1 MTKRLFLQNPGTIS
15 CHLGQGVIR
24 KNQYLNSS
32 EKRLIF
38 ANTGTGGEGG
48 SKNPDDISLIT
59 LADDLQNMEG
69 TTLSVEQVTKA
80 LAVLEKGSQK
90 DKEKLLDL
98 TKKLVAG
105 TYTADAFETRLPHV
119 GANDNAENPEVS
131 NPEKKAKEEAATINT
146 NIEHIATP
154 VSQQIKSLLES
165 AQEVAN
171 DNAIDTAPNAAELK
185 KSFLEIT
192 KDLESLDELDKK
204 NIDKE
209 TNELKKVFSEL
220 PAGQAPSP
228 TDQAKIV
235 NLDPFHPD
243 YEIDFAQATAGMV
256 KEIHLAQGQG
266 GVDKVLNSIKKIK
279 QEAHEAN
286 KKIEEDFRKRMN
298 QFREVMNQMGDA
310 VQDKY
315 LREKAIKQA
324 SINAGIDLK
333 PGQKI
338 RWFGLEENRKF
349 GFRMIRKSA
358 TIEAVQVLA
367 GGMVVITVKFIDSKT
382 GETSLQTFSPVS
394 FSQWVDAM
402 DVTEDVATLEELENS
417 IGIKLENGQQF
428 EHEIIKDSTN
438 PLATEVEAL
447 TIQEIDEANHRIIL
461 DHPVKLSS
469 QGNPTNILQYDEF
482 AKWFKRNEVVQT
494 IKTLEE
500 LQTELR
506 GFNEVQ
512 LAQNPRKKNTQ
523 PIKVEVGEILLV
535 NQNPDAK
542 IAIAE
547 VGDKFITLDDG
558 TKRSYAGFLKLV
570 KDMNII
576 HYEPTKE
583 EKEKIEEAKK
593 ADAEKPAN
601 DNHGKEHDEHDDH
614 GHDEHGHGGGHH
626 GPVIP
631 KVNYLT
637 QLWASTYVLSPHSL
651 YEFGEKIVEFI
662 KRKLDRMEH
671 GRVGVVGERMF
682 GAWNVELGAEFKGI
696 AQHAENEEVNHH
708 VHHMETM
715 GLETVKHEI
724 HVAANRDI
732 LKAAITV
739 AANKGALRWDDPG
752 LWDRMNILIAKYGPI
767 FENGEPLFI
776 SPENHMSVIEKYL
789 DHWFGQDTFR
799 EFRNKQDS
807 SYNSIKSNFKD
818 VAARLETDPE
828 KNGGLGGA
836 LAKLMWKHVA
846 TNEYVNPAEYES
858 YLHAAIE
865 NGKLSFEQKIIF
877 LIMGFAADGKG
888 AHGHPGMTM
897 FHQDRMGAIDT
908 MANTFPF
915 TNFFTAGNFIQ
926 YDAHG
931 HIEYEKDENGNYKLD
946 DKNKKIPK
954 RGKIGTQNFKDLMNE
969 YILPDLGVDNL
980 ENLSNPDILRKNSF
994 TKTKRLINEI
1004 MSDSEN
1010 VKVRIEKAASNATRW
1025 DHDDMDRH
1033 VSVLTESLVE
1043 QLLGKQGGTLQQV
1056 STPGL
1061 KNAYAGYNDYMHIR
1075 LNMIEKNSKDGNDQ
1089 ETQKQNRRFTDLMKA
1104 FIKFDA
1110 ILDERARH
1118 KERFTRFAQADYY
1131 SKPGVNGDMMV
1142 INRANESRKYIEEL
1156 AAQLDAK
1163 TNNRFDLSKKWY
1175 IISNKGVVTD
1185 EIQDKTVNEFGQYL
1199 DGALAEIGDTQAVAK
1214 LFMEVSKKRQVS
1226 GMESRSQEKT
1236 AAEVTGESEYGFKT
1250 YHNKE
1255 VIAKVSEIQELEQKL
1270 NKNENRTPAQIK
1282 AQEGQRLKE
1291 IISEVKSERYASQ
1304 PDDIKILNE
1313 YIQNLQRQINQKEAA
1328 EQGRTNNQQ
1337 GGAQNDNGQ
1346 APPAASPRPRRAA

>member
-48 SKNPDDISLIT
+48 SKNPDDISLST

-98 TKKLVAG
+98 TKKLVSG

-119 GANDNAENPEVS
+119 GANDNVENIPTET
-131 NPEKKAKEEAATINT
+131 PEKKAKAEAAAIDA

-165 AQEVAN
+165 TQEVAN

-185 KSFLEIT
+185 NRFLEIT

-204 NIDKE
+204 NTNNE
-209 TNELKKVFSEL
+209 TNELKKVFTEL

-228 TDQAKIV
+228 ADQAKIV

-266 GVDKVLNSIKKIK
+266 GVDKVLNEIKKIK

-286 KKIEEDFRKRMN
+286 KKIEEDFKKRMN
-298 QFREVMNQMGDA
+298 QFREVMNQMGSA
-310 VQDKY
+310 VQEKY
-315 LREKAIKQA
+315 EKEQAIKSA
-324 SINAGIDLK
+324 SVSAGIDLK

-338 RWFGLEENRKF
+338 TWTGLEERKKY
-349 GFRMIRKSA
+349 GFRLIRETA
-358 TIEAVQVLA
+358 TIDAVQVLA
-367 GGMVVITVKFIDSKT
+367 GGTVVITVKFKDPKT
-382 GETSLQTFSPVS
+382 GAETLQTFSPAS
-394 FSQWVDAM
+394 FGQWVDAM
-402 DVTEDVATLEELENS
+402 DVTEDINTLEELEKS
-417 IGIKLENGQQF
+417 IGLNLKNGQQL
-428 EHEIIKDSTN
+428 EHEVIKDSGN
-438 PLATEVEAL
+438 PLSTEVEN
-447 TIQEIDEANHRIIL
+447 TVIQEIDEANRRVIL
-461 DHPVKLSS
+461 DHAVKLST
-469 QGNPTNILQYDEF
+469 QGTPTSILQYNEF
-482 AKWFKRNEVVQT
+482 AKWFKRNEVVES
-494 IKTLEE
+494 IATLVD

-506 GFNEVQ
+506 GYNEVQ
-512 LAQNPRKKNTQ
+512 LSQNPRKKNTQ

-535 NQNPDAK
+535 SQNPEAK
-542 IAIAE
+542 IAIAA
-547 VGDKFITLDDG
+547 VDNNTVTLDDG

-570 KDMNII
+570 KDMDMI

-583 EKEKIEEAKK
+583 EKEKIEDAKK
-593 ADAEKPAN
+593 SATEKPAN
-601 DNHGKEHDEHDDH
+601 DNHGKEHDEHDD
-614 GHDEHGHGGGHH
+614 HDEHGHGGGHH

-671 GRVGVVGERMF
+671 GRVGVVGERIF

-724 HVAANRDI
+724 HAAANRDI

-752 LWDRMNILIAKYGPI
+752 LWDRMNLLIGKYGPI

-818 VAARLETDPE
+818 VATRLETDPE

-836 LAKLMWKHVA
+836 LRKLMWKHVA
-846 TNEYVNPAEYES
+846 TDEYVNPAEYES

-865 NGKLSFEQKIIF
+865 MGKLTFEQKIMY

-888 AHGHPGMTM
+888 AHGHAGLTM
-897 FHQDRMGAIDT
+897 FHPDRMGALDT

-915 TNFFTAGNFIQ
+915 TNFFTAGNFKQ

-931 HIEYEKDENGNYKLD
+931 HVIIDEKTGKPKL
-946 DKNKKIPK
+946 
-954 RGKIGTQNFKDLMNE
+954 GKIGTQNFKELMEE
-969 YILPDLGVDNL
+969 YILPDLNVSSLADISDPDKLLPGSGV
-980 ENLSNPDILRKNSF
+980 RK
-994 TKTKRLINEI
+994 LINEV
-1004 MSDSEN
+1004 MSDSPN
-1010 VKVRIEKAASNATRW
+1010 VKVRIEKAAGDATRW

-1033 VSVLTESLVE
+1033 VSVLSESLVE
-1043 QLLGKQGGTLQQV
+1043 QLLGKQGGTRQQV
-1056 STPGL
+1056 TTPGL
-1061 KNAYAGYNDYMHIR
+1061 KNAYAGYNDYMRIR
-1075 LNMIEKNSKDGNDQ
+1075 LDLIEKNIKEGDTTKVQ
-1089 ETQKQNRRFTDLMKA
+1089 EQNRRFVDLMKA

-1110 ILDERARH
+1110 ILDNRAYH
-1118 KERFTRFAQADYY
+1118 KGGNYTRFSQSDYASY
-1131 SKPGVNGDMMV
+1131 PGVTDKFTVEKGA
-1142 INRANESRKYIEEL
+1142 IQSRKYIGEL
-1156 AAQLDAK
+1156 AYQLDQQTNSRYNLAK
-1163 TNNRFDLSKKWY
+1163 TWNLIVS
-1175 IISNKGVVTD
+1175 KGVNED
-1185 EIQDKTVNEFGQYL
+1185 AQEKALKTFGEYF
-1199 DGALAEIGDTQAVAK
+1199 DGALAEISDTNKVAEIFLK
-1214 LFMEVSKKRQVS
+1214 VSQKQNIT
-1226 GMESRSQEKT
+1226 GMGERSQVKT
-1236 AAEVTGESEYGFKT
+1236 EVEEETGSVNDFKP
-1250 YHNKE
+1250 YINKD
-1255 VIAKVSEIQELEQKL
+1255 VMAKVGEINELTDQLAKQ
-1270 NKNENRTPAQIK
+1270 ENRTPLQIK
-1282 AQEGQRLKE
+1282 TQESQRLKD
-1291 IISEVKSERYASQ
+1291 IIAEVQDQRYASQ
-1304 PDDIKILNE
+1304 PDDLRILNE
-1313 YIQNLQRQINQKEAA
+1313 YIQNLQRQINQKESTERGA
-1328 EQGRTNNQQ
+1328 GNNQQ
-1337 GGAQNDNGQ
+1337 GGAQNDDGQ
-1346 APPAASPRPRRAA
+1346 APPARPRRAA

>member
-48 SKNPDDISLIT
+48 SKNPDDISLST

-98 TKKLVAG
+98 TKKLVTG

-131 NPEKKAKEEAATINT
+131 NPEKKAKEEAAAINT

-165 AQEVAN
+165 TQEVAN

-185 KSFLEIT
+185 NRFQEIT
-192 KDLESLDELDKK
+192 KDLESLNELDKK
-204 NIDKE
+204 NTNKE
-209 TNELKKVFSEL
+209 TNELKKVFTEL

-228 TDQAKIV
+228 ADQAKIV

-243 YEIDFAQATAGMV
+243 YEIDFAEATAGMV

-266 GVDKVLNSIKKIK
+266 GVDKVLNEIKKIK

-286 KKIEEDFRKRMN
+286 KKIEEDFKKRMS
-298 QFREVMNQMGDA
+298 QFREVMNAMGNA

-315 LREKAIKQA
+315 LKEKAIKQA

-349 GFRMIRKSA
+349 GFRMIRESA
-358 TIEAVQVLA
+358 TIEGVQVLA
-367 GGMVVITVKFIDSKT
+367 GGMVIITVKFIDSKT

-402 DVTEDVATLEELENS
+402 DVTEDVATLEELQSS

-447 TIQEIDEANHRIIL
+447 TIQEIDEANRRIIL

-469 QGNPTNILQYDEF
+469 QGTPTNILQYDEF
-482 AKWFKRNEVVQT
+482 AKWFKRNEVVQA

-506 GFNEVQ
+506 GFNEAQ
-512 LAQNPRKKNTQ
+512 LSQNPRKKNNQ
-523 PIKVEVGEILLV
+523 PIKVEVGETLCV
-535 NQNPDAK
+535 GQNPDAK
-542 IAIAE
+542 INIAIVDE
-547 VGDKFITLDDG
+547 NSITLDDG

-570 KDMNII
+570 KDMDMI

-583 EKEKIEEAKK
+583 EKKKIEEAKK
-593 ADAEKPAN
+593 AGAAAN
-601 DNHGKEHDEHDDH
+601 DNHAEEDKHADHESHDDH
-614 GHDEHGHGGGHH
+614 GHGHGHHLVT
-626 GPVIP
+626 PN
-631 KVNYLT
+631 VNYLS

-682 GAWNVELGAEFKGI
+682 GAWNIELGAEFKGI

-708 VHHMETM
+708 AEHYRTM
-715 GLETVKHEI
+715 GLETVKHEM
-724 HVAANRDI
+724 HDAPNRDI

-739 AANKGALRWDDPG
+739 AAEKGALRWDDPV
-752 LWDRMNILIAKYGPI
+752 LWDRMNKMIAKYGPI
-767 FENGEPLFI
+767 FENGQPLFI
-776 SPENHMSVIEKYL
+776 TPETHMSVIEKYL

-818 VAARLETDPE
+818 VASRLETDPE
-828 KNGGLGGA
+828 KNGGLAGA
-836 LAKLMWKHVA
+836 LARRLWQHVA
-846 TNEYVNPAEYES
+846 TNEYVTPAEYES
-858 YLHAAIE
+858 YLEASIA
-865 NGKLSFEQKIIF
+865 NGKLSFEQKIMF

-888 AHGHPGMTM
+888 AHGHAGMTM
-897 FHQDRMGAIDT
+897 FHQDRMGTLDT
-908 MANTFPF
+908 LANTFPF
-915 TNFFTAGNFIQ
+915 TNYFTAGDYPQ
-926 YDAHG
+926 YDVNG
-931 HIEYEKDENGNYKLD
+931 EPEYEMDEITGTFKTGSD
-946 DKNKKIPK
+946 GKKIQK
-954 RGKIGTQNFKDLMNE
+954 KGKIGVYNFKEMMNK
-969 YILPDLGVDNL
+969 YILPDLGVTDPSEIKDPKVFLDPNRTFPNL
-980 ENLSNPDILRKNSF
+980 KKF
-994 TKTKRLINEI
+994 INEV
-1004 MSDSEN
+1004 MSDSAN

-1033 VSVLTESLVE
+1033 VSVLSESLVE

-1061 KNAYAGYNDYMHIR
+1061 KNAYAGFNDYMKIR
-1075 LNMIEKNSKDGNDQ
+1075 LDLIERNIKSGDK
-1089 ETQKQNRRFTDLMKA
+1089 EAVQKQNRRFVDLMKT

-1110 ILDERARH
+1110 ILDSRAH
-1118 KERFTRFAQADYY
+1118 LKAGNFTRFSQSDYASY
-1131 SKPGVNGDMMV
+1131 PGVNGKMSV
-1142 INRANESRKYIEEL
+1142 EKRAKEGREYIGEL
-1156 AAQLDAK
+1156 AYQLDAETNGRYNLTK
-1163 TNNRFDLSKKWY
+1163 TWNQ
-1175 IISNKGVVTD
+1175 IITKGGSEDVQ
-1185 EIQDKTVNEFGQYL
+1185 EKALKNFGEYL
-1199 DGALAEIGDTQAVAK
+1199 DGALAEVGDSEK
-1214 LFMEVSKKRQVS
+1214 VSNIFLKVSEKKNIS
-1226 GMESRSQEKT
+1226 GMTTRSQIKT
-1236 AAEVTGESEYGFKT
+1236 EVEEETGSINDFKA
-1250 YHNKE
+1250 YSDKE
-1255 VIAKVSEIQELEQKL
+1255 VLSKVSEINELTEKL
-1270 NKNENRTPAQIK
+1270 ARKENRTPEQIK
-1282 AQEGQRLKE
+1282 AQHALRLKQ
-1291 IISEVKSERYASQ
+1291 ILAEVQEKRYASQ
-1304 PDDIKILNE
+1304 VEDLEILNNE
-1313 YIQNLQRQINQKEAA
+1313 IREMQRRLGQKESVEKA
-1328 EQGRTNNQQ
+1328 GTGNQQ

-1346 APPAASPRPRRAA
+1346 APPAQPRPRRAA